1 MLADL
6 PLRLLREPVR
16 GGGRAA
22 TEVLRA
28 CKDVGAKARRG
39 HRRWDAMIGTVFRSA
54 DVPAEDRFDFWR
66 ELLGTTRASEA
77 ISPHSADFWG
87 ELRLMELGPVTVWP
101 ASFLPS
107 RYRRD
112 QRMVRRSDPELYH
125 LTLLLDGG
133 LALDHADRCDT
144 FGPRDLHLADSS
156 RPYDIRSA
164 DGGGTGVIKGVG
176 VDFPKALFPLPPH
189 QVRELLGR
197 GLSGREGMGALLADF
212 LIGLERQADSLQPS
226 DAPRLGTVVLD
237 LLSAWFAH
245 ALEAE
250 AALSPETRLHALTRR
265 IQAFIRQNLH
275 DPELTPPVI
284 AAAHHISLSYLHRVF
299 QQQTGGETV
308 AAWIRARRLEGAGRD
323 LADPSLRA
331 TPIHAIA
338 ARWGMP
344 RASDFTR
351 AFRTAH
357 GIAPSEF
364 RLRALSERR

>member
-1 MLADL
+1 
-6 PLRLLREPVR
+6 
-16 GGGRAA
+16 
-22 TEVLRA
+22 
-28 CKDVGAKARRG
+28 
-39 HRRWDAMIGTVFRSA
+39 MIGTVFRSA

-250 AALSPETRLHALTRR
+250 AALSPETRLHALMRR

>member
-1 MLADL
+1 
-6 PLRLLREPVR
+6 
-16 GGGRAA
+16 
-22 TEVLRA
+22 
-28 CKDVGAKARRG
+28 
-39 HRRWDAMIGTVFRSA
+39 MIGTVFRSE
-54 DVPAEDRFDFWR
+54 DVPAGDRFDFWR
-66 ELLGTTRASEA
+66 ELLGATRASET
-77 ISPHSADFWG
+77 ISAYSADFRA

-125 LTLLLDGG
+125 LTLLLDG
-133 LALDHADRCDT
+133 ALTLEHAGRYDT

-156 RPYDIRSA
+156 RPYDIRSVDCRGA
-164 DGGGTGVIKGVG
+164 AVIRGVG
-176 VDFPKALFPLPPH
+176 VDFPKALLPLPPDR
-189 QVRELLGR
+189 VRELLGR
-197 GLSGREGMGALLADF
+197 GLPGKEGLGGLLADF
-212 LIGLERQADSLQPS
+212 LTGLDRQAESLRPS

-265 IQAFIRQNLH
+265 IRAFIRQNLH

-299 QQQTGGETV
+299 RQQTQGETV
-308 AAWIRARRLEGAGRD
+308 AAWIRARRLEGAARD
-323 LADPSLRA
+323 LADPALRA
-331 TPIHAIA
+331 TPIHVVG

-351 AFRTAH
+351 AFRTAY
-357 GIAPSEF
+357 GLTPREY
-364 RLRALSERR
+364 RLRALPESRATPPLQ